1 MVRITE
7 HTILHTILAIVPQ
20 PTMAVTGE
28 AGILVMTGDHTTAV
42 GATVV
47 LVVTEAAE
55 MAVEAGANN
64 SNIHYQ

>member
-1 MVRITE
+1 
-7 HTILHTILAIVPQ
+7 
-20 PTMAVTGE
+20 MAVTGV

-42 GATVV
+42 GATAV
-47 LVVTEAAE
+47 LEVTEVAE